1 MAIRK
6 KPTTTTA
13 TNKHQQEVLKLGKLV
28 METPAKI
35 EAMMS
40 TYSTLVE
47 NLQIIKDDMSLG
59 LDVYSI
65 ELEDKKAE
73 LEARLESKKEE
84 IDSEIAKLEE
94 NKKSLELA
102 NKKAIEELKYTHNL
116 DITREN
122 EEAWKSLSSK
132 LKKSSLT
139 KEESDNL
146 AKELKALTESFD
158 TKLQEEVTS
167 VKKEMSREQELVNLK
182 VENDTKFLISNL
194 EQELKQSKSLV
205 EDYKVRVAKL
215 ESSNERIP
223 QMIKE
228 AVEAA
233 SKPITISTDSKK

>member
-35 EAMMS
+35 ETMMN

-59 LDVYSI
+59 LDAYSI
-65 ELEDKKAE
+65 ELDDKKAE
-73 LEARLESKKEE
+73 LEAQLESKKEE
-84 IDSEIAKLEE
+84 INSEIAKLEE
-94 NKKSLELA
+94 NKKALELA
-102 NKKAIEELKYTHNL
+102 NKKAIEELKYSHNL

-122 EEAWKSLSSK
+122 EEAWKSLTSK
-132 LKKSSLT
+132 LKKSTLT

-146 AKELKALTESFD
+146 VKELKTITTSFD
-158 TKLQEEVTS
+158 NKVQEEVTNA
-167 VKKEMSREQELVNLK
+167 KKELFREQELVNLK
-182 VENDTKFLISNL
+182 VENEAKFLISNL

-215 ESSNERIP
+215 EASNERIP
-223 QMIKE
+223 EMIRE